1 MPKLNR
7 PTAIIIAA
15 FLVLLF
21 TTSPAWPPQPAH
33 PQAAAAGAALATP
46 GQATVPTGLQR
57 ATATPPLITLAVPT
71 PAPPTPT
78 PLVLPTTGAPSTAL
92 GNTLD
97 GYLKQ
102 LVQAG
107 LFQGAVLVA
116 HSGQVVLDQ
125 GYGLADAAHKLPNTP
140 QTRFQIAS
148 MTKQFTALAAL
159 QLVARRQLALDASVC
174 TYLDDCPAAW
184 KPVIIRQL
192 LNHTSGL
199 PNYTDLASFN
209 TTQTRPAT
217 PTELIAT
224 IRDLPLIFTPG
235 STYMYENTDYVLLG
249 MIIERVSGMS
259 YGDFLQLHIFAPLGM
274 DNTGAADTAP
284 PAPNQALGYSTPG
297 ELAPILH
304 PTTLFSAG
312 GIHST
317 VEDMYRWDQALY
329 TNQLLPQELRDQ
341 LWTPG
346 MGAYGYGWRIS
357 TRSGHRMISHAG
369 LMDGFAGMIAR
380 FPDDRLTVI
389 VLGNMSAAD
398 PEGIAG
404 YLADLV
410 FQST

>member
-1 MPKLNR
+1 MP
-7 PTAIIIAA
+7 
-15 FLVLLF
+15 
-21 TTSPAWPPQPAH
+21 
-33 PQAAAAGAALATP
+33 
-46 GQATVPTGLQR
+46 
-57 ATATPPLITLAVPT
+57 
-71 PAPPTPT
+71 
-78 PLVLPTTGAPSTAL
+78 
-92 GNTLD
+92 
-97 GYLKQ
+97 
-102 LVQAG
+102 
-107 LFQGAVLVA
+107 
-116 HSGQVVLDQ
+116 
-125 GYGLADAAHKLPNTP
+125 
-140 QTRFQIAS
+140 
-148 MTKQFTALAAL
+148 
-159 QLVARRQLALDASVC
+159 
-174 TYLDDCPAAW
+174 
-184 KPVIIRQL
+184 
-192 LNHTSGL
+192 
-199 PNYTDLASFN
+199 
-209 TTQTRPAT
+209 
-217 PTELIAT
+217 
-224 IRDLPLIFTPG
+224 
-235 STYMYENTDYVLLG
+235 
-249 MIIERVSGMS
+249 
-259 YGDFLQLHIFAPLGM
+259 
-274 DNTGAADTAP
+274 ADTAP

-357 TRSGHRMISHAG
+357 TRIGHRMISHAG